1 MRRLWLLYLVLIFG
15 LSSIPADPRP
25 RGAPMSIDKV
35 AHFVLYCGFGYVF
48 ARSEDGWRRHGLRT
62 LFVAALLA
70 AGVGMVDELYQ
81 GFVPN
86 RSRELADWLADLAGG
101 TCGGLLGL
109 GRSDAREDAERESEC
124 RR

>member
-25 RGAPMSIDKV
+25 QGAPLFIDKV

-48 ARSEDGWRRHGLRT
+48 ARSEDGRRRRGLWP
-62 LFVAALLA
+62 LLAAALLA
-70 AGVGMVDELYQ
+70 ALVGMVDEFYQ

-101 TCGGLLGL
+101 ACGGLLGL
-109 GRSDAREDAERESEC
+109 GSGGPAAAERESEI